1 MEEKKLVPKLRFPGF
16 TEPWEQR
23 KLDEVFQIIDGDRG
37 KNYPGTGDFLSNG
50 DVLFLDTG
58 NVRKDGFNFDNKRY
72 IDFNRD
78 KLLRNGRLILG
89 DYVLTSRG
97 TLGNLAYYSQSIYNR
112 YPHIRINSAM
122 LILRMMNTIK
132 VNNLYLYITLRSN
145 VINEFMKHNF
155 VGSAQPHITKK
166 EFSSVLLP
174 IPRQLEEQK
183 IIGDFFDKLEKII
196 TLHQRKLEHLK
207 LKKKSLLQKLFPK
220 EGEVYPELRFP
231 GFTDPWEQRKF
242 KSLFQK
248 NLERNDGQFP
258 FNKTISISRMIYSE
272 SGNGANTESL
282 DNYKVLRVGD
292 IAFEGHENKD
302 FKFGRFVMNDVGN
315 GIMSPRFTVLRP
327 LIDMEL
333 NFWKEYINYEP
344 IMQKKLVYST
354 KKGTMMNELVIE
366 DFLNQ
371 YVAVPSIQ
379 EQQKIGYLLK
389 CMTDDITLHQRKLEH
404 LQLLKKA
411 LLQQL
416 FV

>member
-16 TEPWEQR
+16 TE
-23 KLDEVFQIIDGDRG
+23 
-37 KNYPGTGDFLSNG
+37 
-50 DVLFLDTG
+50 
-58 NVRKDGFNFDNKRY
+58 
-72 IDFNRD
+72 
-78 KLLRNGRLILG
+78 
-89 DYVLTSRG
+89 
-97 TLGNLAYYSQSIYNR
+97 
-112 YPHIRINSAM
+112 
-122 LILRMMNTIK
+122 
-132 VNNLYLYITLRSN
+132 
-145 VINEFMKHNF
+145 
-155 VGSAQPHITKK
+155 
-166 EFSSVLLP
+166 
-174 IPRQLEEQK
+174 
-183 IIGDFFDKLEKII
+183 
-196 TLHQRKLEHLK
+196 
-207 LKKKSLLQKLFPK
+207 
-220 EGEVYPELRFP
+220 
-231 GFTDPWEQRKF
+231 PWEQRKF

-404 LQLLKKA
+404 LKLKKKS
-411 LLQQL
+411 LLQKL
-416 FV
+416 FPKEGEVYPEFRFPGFTDPWEQRKLGELADGVFGGGTPKTSIDTYWNGSIPWIQSSNLMDDKIENFINDKSITNLAIKESATKLIPANSIAIVTRVGVGKVALIREKFATSQDFLSFHCRHEHNPLFMSYQISRLMKVKSRLLQGTSIKGITKSEVLESEVLIPKGIEEENKIADFLSSCDNLITLHQEESFLHKYML

>member
-1 MEEKKLVPKLRFPGF
+1 M
-16 TEPWEQR
+16 
-23 KLDEVFQIIDGDRG
+23 
-37 KNYPGTGDFLSNG
+37 YLSYH
-50 DVLFLDTG
+50 
-58 NVRKDGFNFDNKRY
+58 NF
-72 IDFNRD
+72 I
-78 KLLRNGRLILG
+78 
-89 DYVLTSRG
+89 S
-97 TLGNLAYYSQSIYNR
+97 
-112 YPHIRINSAM
+112 IRINFACQASFKA
-122 LILRMMNTIK
+122 
-132 VNNLYLYITLRSN
+132 
-145 VINEFMKHNF
+145 H
-155 VGSAQPHITKK
+155 
-166 EFSSVLLP
+166 
-174 IPRQLEEQK
+174 
-183 IIGDFFDKLEKII
+183 
-196 TLHQRKLEHLK
+196 
-207 LKKKSLLQKLFPK
+207 
-220 EGEVYPELRFP
+220 
-231 GFTDPWEQRKF
+231 PWEQRKF

>member
-23 KLDEVFQIIDGDRG
+23 KFKNFVQIRRGLTYKPSDIASSGIRVLRSSNINEDQFITGTNDVFVNIDAVDIPYV
-37 KNYPGTGDFLSNG
+37 KNG
-50 DVLFLDTG
+50 D
-58 NVRKDGFNFDNKRY
+58 
-72 IDFNRD
+72 
-78 KLLRNGRLILG
+78 IL
-89 DYVLTSRG
+89 LTSANG
-97 TLGNLAYYSQSIYNR
+97 SAHLVGKHAIINDIVENSAVHGGFMLLVESKNPQFINALLGSNWYKKFINLYVSGGNGAIGNLSKSD
-112 YPHIRINSAM
+112 
-122 LILRMMNTIK
+122 
-132 VNNLYLYITLRSN
+132 
-145 VINEFMKHNF
+145 
-155 VGSAQPHITKK
+155 
-166 EFSSVLLP
+166 
-174 IPRQLEEQK
+174 LEEQDVMFPSEEEQK
-183 IIGDFFDKLEKII
+183 AIGRVYFYMNHLI

>member
-16 TEPWEQR
+16 TE
-23 KLDEVFQIIDGDRG
+23 
-37 KNYPGTGDFLSNG
+37 
-50 DVLFLDTG
+50 
-58 NVRKDGFNFDNKRY
+58 
-72 IDFNRD
+72 
-78 KLLRNGRLILG
+78 
-89 DYVLTSRG
+89 
-97 TLGNLAYYSQSIYNR
+97 
-112 YPHIRINSAM
+112 
-122 LILRMMNTIK
+122 
-132 VNNLYLYITLRSN
+132 
-145 VINEFMKHNF
+145 
-155 VGSAQPHITKK
+155 
-166 EFSSVLLP
+166 
-174 IPRQLEEQK
+174 
-183 IIGDFFDKLEKII
+183 
-196 TLHQRKLEHLK
+196 
-207 LKKKSLLQKLFPK
+207 
-220 EGEVYPELRFP
+220 
-231 GFTDPWEQRKF
+231 PWEQRKF

-272 SGNGANTESL
+272 SGNGASTESL

-344 IMQKKLVYST
+344 IMEKKLVYST

-371 YVAVPSIQ
+371 YVAVPLVQ

-404 LQLLKKA
+404 LKLKKKSLLQKLFPKEGEVNPELRFPGFTDPWEQRKFKNFVQIRRGLTYRPSDIASSGIRVLRSSNINEDQFITGTNDVFVNIDAVDIPYVKSGDILLTSANGSAHLVGKHAIINDIVENSAVHGGFMLLVESKNPQFINALLGSSWYKKFINLYVSGGNGAIGNLSKSDLEEQDVMLPSEEEQKAIGRVYFYMNHLITLHQRKLEHLQLLKKA

>member
-1 MEEKKLVPKLRFPGF
+1 MNLTGIFCITSIELLLF
-16 TEPWEQR
+16 T
-23 KLDEVFQIIDGDRG
+23 
-37 KNYPGTGDFLSNG
+37 Y
-50 DVLFLDTG
+50 
-58 NVRKDGFNFDNKRY
+58 
-72 IDFNRD
+72 
-78 KLLRNGRLILG
+78 
-89 DYVLTSRG
+89 
-97 TLGNLAYYSQSIYNR
+97 
-112 YPHIRINSAM
+112 
-122 LILRMMNTIK
+122 
-132 VNNLYLYITLRSN
+132 
-145 VINEFMKHNF
+145 
-155 VGSAQPHITKK
+155 
-166 EFSSVLLP
+166 
-174 IPRQLEEQK
+174 
-183 IIGDFFDKLEKII
+183 
-196 TLHQRKLEHLK
+196 
-207 LKKKSLLQKLFPK
+207 
-220 EGEVYPELRFP
+220 
-231 GFTDPWEQRKF
+231 PWEQRKF

-371 YVAVPSIQ
+371 YVAVPLVQ

-404 LQLLKKA
+404 LKLKKKSLLQKLFPKEGEVYPELRFPGFTDPWEQRKLGDIATITGGGTPSTNISEYWNGDIDWYSPVEIGEKRYASGSIRKITKLGLEKSSAKILPVGTVLFTSRAGIGNTAILQVEGCTNQGFQSITPNSKELDTYFLYTMTPKLKRYGEVTGAGSTFVEVSGKQMEQMNLMIPSLDEQKHVSQLFKVMDDAITLHQRKLEHLQLLKKA

>member
-16 TEPWEQR
+16 TE
-23 KLDEVFQIIDGDRG
+23 
-37 KNYPGTGDFLSNG
+37 
-50 DVLFLDTG
+50 
-58 NVRKDGFNFDNKRY
+58 
-72 IDFNRD
+72 
-78 KLLRNGRLILG
+78 
-89 DYVLTSRG
+89 
-97 TLGNLAYYSQSIYNR
+97 
-112 YPHIRINSAM
+112 
-122 LILRMMNTIK
+122 
-132 VNNLYLYITLRSN
+132 
-145 VINEFMKHNF
+145 
-155 VGSAQPHITKK
+155 
-166 EFSSVLLP
+166 
-174 IPRQLEEQK
+174 
-183 IIGDFFDKLEKII
+183 
-196 TLHQRKLEHLK
+196 
-207 LKKKSLLQKLFPK
+207 
-220 EGEVYPELRFP
+220 
-231 GFTDPWEQRKF
+231 PWEQRKF

-404 LQLLKKA
+404 LKLKKKSLLQKLFPKEGEVYPELRFPGFTDPWEQRKFKNFVQIRRGLTYKPSDIASSGIRVLRSSNINEDQFITGTNDVFVNIDAVDIPYVKNGDILLTSANGSAHLVGKHAIINDIVENSAVHGGFMLLVESKNPQFINALLGSNWYKKFINLYVSGGNGAIGNLSKSDLEEQDVMFPSEEEQKAIGRVYFYMNHLITLHQRKLEHLQLLKKA